1 MLRALPEDRGARVN
15 HYGRQLRRG
24 PERRPRG
31 GGDEAE
37 GEHELQLRERWFFRA
52 MAAHDGVL
60 YFVGG
65 GPCGVLWRV
74 YWASDSARGC
84 VSLALARYFGTRL
97 TCRYVFSALC
107 GAFREI
113 KALGRRGRLGAS
125 VKRAGAVPG
134 APRYAVVRR

>member
-1 MLRALPEDRGARVN
+1 M
-15 HYGRQLRRG
+15 RRG
-24 PERRPRG
+24 PERRPGRR
-31 GGDEAE
+31 GDEREAE
-37 GEHELQLRERWFFRA
+37 DELQFGQSWFFGA
-52 MAAHDGVL
+52 VAAH
-60 YFVGG
+60 F
-65 GPCGVLWRV
+65 WRCLAFRRG
-74 YWASDSARGC
+74 ASDSARGC